1 MRARYDAAMRPA
13 LGAGK
18 ETRYAASLVRKQA
31 RVLPVL
37 VAVAVL
43 AATVVARFATTNAH
57 ADVVAVLQGNVGPDF
72 SISLKNPDGSV
83 VGHLDPGD
91 YEIQV
96 NDQAT
101 NHNFHLEGPGV
112 SMATDIDGLGPA
124 DWTVSLGDGVF
135 TYHCDRHLGLTANFA
150 VGTASAAPPPAP
162 IPVAVATPA
171 PAPAPIPVPVV
182 SPASPSS
189 STSKPSSAGGTV
201 RAVLSG
207 SRVTLTLNGKP
218 VTKLAAGTYKLVAVD
233 GSKTLGLS
241 LLQTGGDEQPLTLT
255 TFTGSKTS
263 TVDLYAGTWKVALV
277 GGKGGLGFTVK

>member
-1 MRARYDAAMRPA
+1 M
-13 LGAGK
+13 
-18 ETRYAASLVRKQA
+18 
-31 RVLPVL
+31 L

-72 SISLKNPDGSV
+72 SISLKNPDGSI
-83 VGHLDPGD
+83 VGHLDPGE

-101 NHNFHLEGPGV
+101 NHNFHLEGGGV

-124 DWTVSLGDGVF
+124 DWMVTLGDGVY

-150 VGTASAAPPPAP
+150 VGSATPAPAP
-162 IPVAVATPA
+162 IPVAVPSPAPTPIPVASTA
-171 PAPAPIPVPVV
+171 PAP
-182 SPASPSS
+182 SS
-189 STSKPSSAGGTV
+189 AAKPSSAGGTV

-207 SRVTLTLNGKP
+207 TRVTLTLNGKP

-233 GSKTLGLS
+233 GSKALGLS

-255 TFTGSKTS
+255 TFTGSKTA
-263 TVDLYAGTWKVALV
+263 TVDLYAGKWKVALV
-277 GGKGGLGFTVK
+277 GGKGGLGFAFTVK